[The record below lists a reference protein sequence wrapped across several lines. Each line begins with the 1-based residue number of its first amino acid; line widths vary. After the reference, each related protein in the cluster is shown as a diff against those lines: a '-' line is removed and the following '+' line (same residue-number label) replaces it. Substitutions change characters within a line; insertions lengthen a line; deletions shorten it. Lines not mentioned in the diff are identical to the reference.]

1 MIVFIILRSDDGGC
15 LLIRATID
23 ADIATGDVSRSGG
36 TGEGN
41 LVFSPAIS
49 DVERKDGS
57 TSYLNSSFKHG
68 VVRARQLLNLHADG
82 ERGVTLR
89 LEAKLI
95 AASSTQKYTKGTVLF
110 VYFSWRF
117 ADFSLSLHHQLKYYA
132 KKSKRKE
139 WYGHLSCYAQ
149 GYQSSRYL

>member
-15 LLIRATID
+15 LLFRAAID
-23 ADIATGDVSRSGG
+23 TDIANGDDGGSGG

-57 TSYLNSSFKHG
+57 TSHLNSSFKHG

-95 AASSTQKYTKGTVLF
+95 AASSTQKGRFFLCT
-110 VYFSWRF
+110 FSWWF
-117 ADFSLSLHHQLKYYA
+117 VGFSLYLHHQLKYYA

-139 WYGHLSCYAQ
+139 WYGHLPRHAQ